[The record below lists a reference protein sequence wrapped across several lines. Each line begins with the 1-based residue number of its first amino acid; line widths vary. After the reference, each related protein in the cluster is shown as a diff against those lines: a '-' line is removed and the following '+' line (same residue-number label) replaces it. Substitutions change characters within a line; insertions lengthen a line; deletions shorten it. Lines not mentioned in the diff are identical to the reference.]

1 MKFSIKRLKTNT
13 AARRGFEM
21 ITDSP
26 DVRMRIRGRTPE
38 ELFRNALQG
47 VASIMAP
54 GPMKARGGRV
64 AEAIMVRAVDINS
77 LLVEFLSETLA
88 RADGRDALF
97 TGVVFRAFGE
107 DFLEAE
113 LAGAAIDDRMRDVR
127 AISYQDVDIKKS
139 PETGFF
145 ETDLILEL

>member
-1 MKFSIKRLKTNT
+1 
-13 AARRGFEM
+13 M
-21 ITDSP
+21 ITDTP
-26 DVRMRIRGRTPE
+26 DVRMRIRGRTME
-38 ELFRNALQG
+38 ELFRNALHG
-47 VASIMAP
+47 VASYMSP
-54 GPMKARGGRV
+54 GPIKTRGGRI

-77 LLVEFLSETLA
+77 LLVTFLSEALA
-88 RADGRDALF
+88 RAEGRDALF
-97 TGVVFRAFGE
+97 TTATFRAFGE

-113 LAGAAIDDRMRDVR
+113 LAGIAMDDRMRDVR

>member
-1 MKFSIKRLKTNT
+1 MKRLKTT
-13 AARRGFEM
+13 TVQARGFEV

-26 DVRMRIRGRTPE
+26 DVRMRIRGRTLQ
-38 ELFRNALQG
+38 ELFRNALHG
-47 VASIMAP
+47 VASYISP
-54 GPMKARGGRV
+54 GPIRAHGGRL

-88 RADGRDALF
+88 RAEGRDALF
-97 TGVVFRAFGE
+97 TTATFRAFGE

-113 LAGAAIDDRMRDVR
+113 LAGVAMDDRMRDVR

-145 ETDLILEL
+145 KTDIILEL